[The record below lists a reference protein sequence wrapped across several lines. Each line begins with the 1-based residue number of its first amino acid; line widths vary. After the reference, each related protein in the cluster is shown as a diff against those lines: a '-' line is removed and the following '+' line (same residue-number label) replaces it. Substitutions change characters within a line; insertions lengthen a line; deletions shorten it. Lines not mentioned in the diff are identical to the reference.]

1 MPLDQQEPTFDRPFE
16 EIYRELRSR
25 IPRYNPAWTN
35 FNDSDPGITLLQLF
49 SWLAE
54 MTYHRMG
61 QMPRKNYLK
70 FAELLGLQ
78 LSPARPAT
86 VRLTFTPKPSE
97 PPSTI
102 QRGSR
107 YSAQVEGAPAPLAF
121 ETEDDLDVIGAPLAA
136 RLVFADGTITP
147 PIDEP
152 TIPPTQV
159 FYPLGRNPEPGDALY
174 LGFKPNP
181 NNPKPFPLKMR
192 FLALLP
198 AADTNGVPQRSGDQ
212 DQSLIA
218 PVDLVWEYRPKAAQ
232 DD

>member
-121 ETEDDLDVIGAPLAA
+121 RLPRRADA
-136 RLVFADGTITP
+136 RAGWRCRMRTT
-147 PIDEP
+147 
-152 TIPPTQV
+152 TA
-159 FYPLGRNPEPGDALY
+159 LGSRPRHARQTRRTR
-174 LGFKPNP
+174 
-181 NNPKPFPLKMR
+181 FPVR
-192 FLALLP
+192 
-198 AADTNGVPQRSGDQ
+198 R
-212 DQSLIA
+212 
-218 PVDLVWEYRPKAAQ
+218 
-232 DD
+232 